1 MHCKFQVP
9 YADNLGHKI
18 NRQMIHT
25 LVKCQLLQQLL
36 IYHQANI
43 VDETNHIL
51 GDQGD
56 LTFQPFKKKKKCLK
70 IILINVNINSAQY

>member
-1 MHCKFQVP
+1 MNCKFQVP
-9 YADNLGHKI
+9 CDDNLGHKI

-25 LVKCQLLQQLL
+25 LVKYQLLQLLL

-51 GDQGD
+51 GGQGH
-56 LTFQPFKKKKKCLK
+56 LLFQP
-70 IILINVNINSAQY
+70 